1 MQLLYALAKLR
12 TPFLDTVLGALTNC
26 GGEIVFM
33 AVAIIVF
40 WCVSKSCG
48 YYMLT
53 VGFVG
58 TIVNQFLK
66 LVFRI
71 PRPWVKDPN
80 FQIVESARAEATGYS
95 FPSGH
100 TQNVFA
106 SFGCLGRWTKRTW
119 LRVAC
124 AARGGAARTYNK
136 EETTMATRKKTDRA
150 AAEAWLSEPVTV
162 RLFRD
167 NGSYK
172 EDKVVT
178 VNGETVRIPRGEDV
192 IIPRRFA
199 LVLAQGEAQDART
212 GALIERETA
221 RFAAESG
228 ALGL

>member
-1 MQLLYALAKLR
+1 
-12 TPFLDTVLGALTNC
+12 
-26 GGEIVFM
+26 
-33 AVAIIVF
+33 
-40 WCVSKSCG
+40 
-48 YYMLT
+48 
-53 VGFVG
+53 
-58 TIVNQFLK
+58 
-66 LVFRI
+66 
-71 PRPWVKDPN
+71 
-80 FQIVESARAEATGYS
+80 
-95 FPSGH
+95 
-100 TQNVFA
+100 
-106 SFGCLGRWTKRTW
+106 
-119 LRVAC
+119 
-124 AARGGAARTYNK
+124 
-136 EETTMATRKKTDRA
+136 MATRKKTDRA

-178 VNGETVRIPRGEDV
+178 ARGEDV

>member
-1 MQLLYALAKLR
+1 MRRMALSSRR
-12 TPFLDTVLGALTNC
+12 TATFVAFQPTLARWLSGSPVPAEPSCLTMC
-26 GGEIVFM
+26 
-33 AVAIIVF
+33 
-40 WCVSKSCG
+40 S
-48 YYMLT
+48 
-53 VGFVG
+53 
-58 TIVNQFLK
+58 
-66 LVFRI
+66 
-71 PRPWVKDPN
+71 
-80 FQIVESARAEATGYS
+80 
-95 FPSGH
+95 
-100 TQNVFA
+100 
-106 SFGCLGRWTKRTW
+106 
-119 LRVAC
+119 
-124 AARGGAARTYNK
+124 
-136 EETTMATRKKTDRA
+136 RKKTDRA

>member
-1 MQLLYALAKLR
+1 
-12 TPFLDTVLGALTNC
+12 
-26 GGEIVFM
+26 
-33 AVAIIVF
+33 
-40 WCVSKSCG
+40 
-48 YYMLT
+48 
-53 VGFVG
+53 
-58 TIVNQFLK
+58 
-66 LVFRI
+66 
-71 PRPWVKDPN
+71 
-80 FQIVESARAEATGYS
+80 
-95 FPSGH
+95 
-100 TQNVFA
+100 
-106 SFGCLGRWTKRTW
+106 
-119 LRVAC
+119 
-124 AARGGAARTYNK
+124 
-136 EETTMATRKKTDRA
+136 MATRKKTDRA
-150 AAEAWLSEPVTV
+150 TAEAWLSEPVTV